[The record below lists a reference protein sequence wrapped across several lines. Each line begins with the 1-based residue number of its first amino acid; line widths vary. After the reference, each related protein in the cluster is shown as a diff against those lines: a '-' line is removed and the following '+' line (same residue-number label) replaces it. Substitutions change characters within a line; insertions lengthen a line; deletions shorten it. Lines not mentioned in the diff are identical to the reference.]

1 MNNPKKIWNIPMFS
15 KEKGAFLHFL
25 IVYGIIG
32 CISMIYPVI
41 KAGLSWIAI
50 VIGLVILIYFTILY
64 GISAF
69 IAYRTKMFPKLGS
82 RENLH
87 ARCFSILSLLT
98 LAILFLVITIVTF

>member
-25 IVYGIIG
+25 IVYGIIV

-41 KAGLSWIAI
+41 KGGLSWIAI

-64 GISAF
+64 GISTF
-69 IAYRTKMFPKLGS
+69 IAYRTKMFPKLSS

-87 ARCFSILSLLT
+87 ARCFSFLSLLS